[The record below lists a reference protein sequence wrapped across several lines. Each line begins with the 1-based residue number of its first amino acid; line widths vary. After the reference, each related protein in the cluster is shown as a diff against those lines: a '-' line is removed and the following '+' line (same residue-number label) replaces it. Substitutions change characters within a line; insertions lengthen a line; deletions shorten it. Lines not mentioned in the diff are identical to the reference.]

1 MSGRA
6 LVRALDREGIAAS
19 SGSACSSGRDSDSP
33 VLAAMG
39 VDPAWQRSGLRL
51 SLGNWIDPATLPN
64 INDRI
69 QIAIDRL
76 EHN

>member
-1 MSGRA
+1 
-6 LVRALDREGIAAS
+6 
-19 SGSACSSGRDSDSP
+19 
-33 VLAAMG
+33 MG